1 MAVAPQIDL
10 ETLHRTLNQPGRKM
24 LDEVTEMRISK
35 IVKALKA
42 GDKVQGS
49 LATAMSYIY
58 FNKIQEAI
66 DIAEYD
72 FSIWTIK
79 QRRVPFF
86 DVLLEAYQAQ
96 GNFLKAIEV
105 YNEYFTKIMSS
116 EINLTDKDLATIK
129 RHLANSVNM
138 HKMYAVDNID
148 DLRMVASQEKLNV
161 LVEYIADKKQKLE
174 NMNISVKTYQN
185 FVSITNRVVNTF
197 YNEGF
202 TYNFNIQPEF
212 DLAELV
218 IYFDEIT
225 PREALDLNNK
235 IDDAILE
242 KTLND
247 EIFAREVMKL
257 TTYCK
262 LRFENLQNHEIN
274 EVLVDAT

>member
-1 MAVAPQIDL
+1 MISQFGQ
-10 ETLHRTLNQPGRKM
+10 LNSV
-24 LDEVTEMRISK
+24 ES
-35 IVKALKA
+35 
-42 GDKVQGS
+42 
-49 LATAMSYIY
+49 
-58 FNKIQEAI
+58 
-66 DIAEYD
+66 
-72 FSIWTIK
+72 
-79 QRRVPFF
+79 PFF